1 MPVITSDT
9 QLLNTQETAKN
20 KAAFELILQQFKEID
35 AAQKMSGGPK
45 AQTKQSD
52 LGKFPVRKRIK
63 LLLDTESPWLEL
75 SACAGYQL
83 YTHPLPAAGIVCGIG
98 YIENRPVMIIAN
110 DPTVKAG
117 TYFSITVKK
126 HLRAQKIAKKLK
138 LPCVYLVDSGGIF
151 LPEQAEVFPD
161 QQHFGK
167 IFYHQAKLSEQGIAQ
182 IAVVL
187 GSCTAGGAYV
197 PAMADENIMVHHTA
211 TIFLAGPPLVKAATG
226 ESVDAETLGGA
237 EMHCKIS
244 GVADHLAKDEA
255 DALSMCRSMIAQLP
269 MNTVPPERQA
279 TNPIQLPRYPAEEL
293 YGLISAD
300 LRMPMEIKQII
311 ARIIDDSDFEEF
323 KPLYGTTLITGFAK
337 LGGYQV
343 GIIANNGILVS
354 EAAQKGTHFIELACQ
369 RQIPLIFLQNI
380 TGFMVGQAAE
390 SGGIAKHGAK
400 MVTAVSCA
408 AVPKFT
414 VIIGGSYGAGNYAM
428 CGRAYEPNFL
438 WLWPNARCAVMGGE
452 QAALVLSSINPN
464 YTEKQHQN
472 LVEAY
477 DEQSRALYSTARL
490 WDDGIIDPKDTRDVL
505 IQALKASQFQPVK
518 KTGFGIFRM

>member
-1 MPVITSDT
+1 M
-9 QLLNTQETAKN
+9 
-20 KAAFELILQQFKEID
+20 
-35 AAQKMSGGPK
+35 
-45 AQTKQSD
+45 
-52 LGKFPVRKRIK
+52 
-63 LLLDTESPWLEL
+63 
-75 SACAGYQL
+75 
-83 YTHPLPAAGIVCGIG
+83 
-98 YIENRPVMIIAN
+98 
-110 DPTVKAG
+110 
-117 TYFSITVKK
+117 
-126 HLRAQKIAKKLK
+126 
-138 LPCVYLVDSGGIF
+138 
-151 LPEQAEVFPD
+151 PEQAEVFPD

-197 PAMADENIMVHHTA
+197 PAMADENIMVHRTA

-226 ESVDAETLGGA
+226 ETVDAQTLGGA

-244 GVADHLAKDEA
+244 GVADHLAQDEA
-255 DALSMCRSMIAQLP
+255 HALSMCRSMIAQLS
-269 MNTVPPERQA
+269 MGTVPPERQA
-279 TNPIQLPRYPAEEL
+279 TEPIQLPRYPAEEL
-293 YGLISAD
+293 YGLISED
-300 LRMPMEIKQII
+300 LRMPMEMKQII
-311 ARIIDDSDFEEF
+311 ARMIDNSDFDEF

-337 LGGYQV
+337 LGGYKV

-380 TGFMVGQAAE
+380 SGFMVGQAAE
-390 SGGIAKHGAK
+390 SDGIAKHGAK

-414 VIIGGSYGAGNYAM
+414 VIVGGSYGAGNYAM

-438 WLWPNARCAVMGGE
+438 WLWPNARCAVMGGK
-452 QAALVLSSINPN
+452 QAALVLSAINPS
-464 YTEKQHQN
+464 YTEKQHLD